1 MAGTK
6 GFLKVPATFIFQD
19 NKMNPEIPSPIDLKD
34 PATAADWAQSALAK
48 RPWRPEFFQAF
59 AETILKH
66 FPHGAVRILELGSGP
81 GFLAE
86 HLLQAL
92 PKSQYVALDFS
103 AAMHALA
110 RQRVGLGREQI
121 HFLERDLLTADWS
134 QGLGVFDVV
143 VTMQAVHELRH
154 KTRANALHQ
163 QVKNL
168 LQPTGDYLICDH
180 HTDSGGMQNTEL
192 YMSVAE
198 QKSALLTAGFTHVEL
213 ILNKG
218 GLALHRAHCHE

>member
-1 MAGTK
+1 M
-6 GFLKVPATFIFQD
+6 Q
-19 NKMNPEIPSPIDLKD
+19 PEIPSPIDLRD
-34 PATAADWAQSALAK
+34 PATAADWADSALVK

-59 AETILKH
+59 ADTILKQ
-66 FPHGAVRILELGSGP
+66 FPAGAVRILELGSGL
-81 GFLAE
+81 GFLAQ

-92 PKSQYVALDFS
+92 PKSQYLALDFS

-110 RQRVGLGREQI
+110 RQRIGLGTEHIQ
-121 HFLERDLLTADWS
+121 FLERDFLSADWW

-154 KTRANALHQ
+154 KTRATALHQ

-168 LQPTGDYLICDH
+168 LQGDGYYLLCDH
-180 HTDSGGMQNTEL
+180 HTDAGGMQNTEL

-198 QKSALLTAGFTHVEL
+198 QRSALEAAGFSQVEL
-213 ILNKG
+213 LLNKG
-218 GLALHRAHCHE
+218 GLALHQAHCPK

>member
-1 MAGTK
+1 M
-6 GFLKVPATFIFQD
+6 Q
-19 NKMNPEIPSPIDLKD
+19 PEIPSPIDLRD
-34 PATAADWAQSALAK
+34 PATAADWAQSALVK

-59 AETILKH
+59 ADTILKH
-66 FPHGAVRILELGSGP
+66 FPAGAVRILELGSGP

-92 PKSQYVALDFS
+92 PESQYVALDFS

-110 RQRVGLGREQI
+110 RQCVGPGREHI
-121 HFLERDLLTADWS
+121 HFIERNFLTPDWS

-154 KTRANALHQ
+154 KTRASALHQ
-163 QVKNL
+163 QVKSL
-168 LQPTGDYLICDH
+168 LQSDGYYLLCDH
-180 HTDSGGMQNTEL
+180 HTDTGGMQNTEL
-192 YMSVAE
+192 YMSVSE
-198 QKSALLTAGFTHVEL
+198 QKSALMTAGFTHVEQ

-218 GLALHRAHCHE
+218 GMALHQAHCK

>member
-1 MAGTK
+1 M
-6 GFLKVPATFIFQD
+6 P
-19 NKMNPEIPSPIDLKD
+19 PEIPSPIDLKD
-34 PATAADWAQSALAK
+34 PATAAEWAQSALAK

-59 AETILKH
+59 ADTILKY
-66 FPHGAVRILELGSGP
+66 FPTGAVRILELGSGP

-86 HLLQAL
+86 FLLQAL

-110 RQRVGLGREQI
+110 KERVGLGSEHI
-121 HFLERDLLTADWS
+121 HFLERDFLTPDWS
-134 QGLGVFDVV
+134 QGLGVFDVI

-154 KTRANALHQ
+154 KTRASSLHQ
-163 QVKNL
+163 QVKSL
-168 LQPTGDYLICDH
+168 LHSDGYYLLCDH
-180 HTDSGGMQNTEL
+180 HTDDGGMQNTEL

-198 QKSALLTAGFTHVEL
+198 QRAALSAGGFDQITL

-218 GLALHRAHCHE
+218 GLALHQAHCHA